1 MTKNRCCDLG
11 LKVFHLRIIVGGSR
25 EPLVDVYYD
34 EKKESYLRVASAI
47 PKNDTAPPLAREHKR
62 KFTII
67 VCKKIICD
75 RKIKN
80 IMQFL

>member
-1 MTKNRCCDLG
+1 MTK
-11 LKVFHLRIIVGGSR
+11 
-25 EPLVDVYYD
+25 
-34 EKKESYLRVASAI
+34 KKNLILRVASAI

-62 KFTII
+62 KFTTI